1 MDKKMKTQH
10 IAFNALLIGACFC
23 SPAFAADIIIK
34 NANIFDGTGSG
45 LIKNAHVIIEN
56 GKVKAIETGKIK
68 EKANQVIDAKGKTVM
83 PGLINA
89 HLHLFWNFYDF
100 PIKMPATD
108 NAGAEK
114 FIKGELTQRLN
125 GHLAQG
131 ITTILS
137 PIDFAP
143 FIYEVRDKVA
153 KGEIKGPRV
162 IAAGP
167 VLLRSGDYY
176 ACGGLTGQQLDWCN
190 THVRLSIDTPEQA
203 RESVKKLVQNK
214 SDVVVFDGV
223 TNQTKLSKDVVKAIV
238 DEAHKNNL
246 NVLVHNSDAK
256 DVNMLL
262 DVGVDAFI
270 HPPTVTK
277 DTDGSLLK
285 RAGQQHKP
293 VAVTLGFLQRF
304 IGLGYAQDKD
314 KHDYDVLHNNVQVM
328 LKAGAQPL
336 FTSDMPGIPPKEVIP
351 TVTRVMKGEG
361 IDNRTILMS
370 ATSTAAQAL
379 GQKNL
384 GTLQKGK
391 IADIIMLDGDPL
403 KDISA
408 LQRVE
413 LVIKDGRIEVDHQK
427 TK

>member
-1 MDKKMKTQH
+1 MKINQT
-10 IAFNALLIGACFC
+10 FYKNALLSALVLC
-23 SPAFAADIIIK
+23 SSAASAANILIK
-34 NANIFDGTGSG
+34 NATVFDGTGAVPIPHASI
-45 LIKNAHVIIEN
+45 LIE
-56 GKVKAIETGKIK
+56 GGKIK
-68 EKANQVIDAKGKTVM
+68 DITSGTISVKADQVIDAQGKTVM

-108 NAGAEK
+108 NAGAEQS
-114 FIKGELTQRLN
+114 IQGELTQRLN
-125 GHLAQG
+125 GHLEQG
-131 ITTILS
+131 ITSILS

-143 FIYEVRDKVA
+143 YIYEVRDKVA

-162 IAAGP
+162 FAAGP
-167 VLLRSGDYY
+167 VLLKSGDYY

-190 THVRLSIDTPEQA
+190 AHVRLSIDTPEQA
-203 RESVKKLVQNK
+203 RASVKKLVQSK

-238 DEAHKNNL
+238 DEAHKNKL
-246 NVLVHNSDAK
+246 NVLAHNADAK
-256 DVNMLL
+256 DVNMML
-262 DVGVDAFI
+262 DAGVDAFI

-293 VAVTLGFLQRF
+293 VAITLGFLQRF

-314 KHDYDVLHNNVQVM
+314 KHDYDVLQNNVKVM

-370 ATSTAAQAL
+370 ATSTAAKAL

-384 GTLQKGK
+384 GTLEKGK
-391 IADIIMLDGDPL
+391 IADMIMLDGDPL
-403 KDISA
+403 KDITA
-408 LQRVE
+408 LERVE

-427 TK
+427 AK